1 MRAGT
6 SIRIHPEVAA
16 ALRARQPVVALE
28 TAVLTHGLPR
38 EAAPQL
44 REVAGPGWD
53 SAAPANLA
61 LARAMEHAVRQ
72 AGAVPA
78 TMAVLDG
85 EFRAGLEAAELERL
99 GADRAARKLSARDL
113 GPAIADHACGGLTV
127 AATLAACR
135 LAGIQTFAT
144 GGIGGVHR
152 GFANTLDISA
162 DLAAIASTRAV
173 VVCAGAKSILD
184 LPATLE
190 ALDTQGV
197 PVIGVG
203 TAHFPCFTCP
213 PDPALRC
220 SASVR
225 DAAGLA
231 RTAAAHWSLGLG
243 TGVLAVQPCPEP
255 FQMPRAEFERD
266 YAEVSAEMA
275 RAGVSG
281 LDVTPFLLGAMAR
294 RTGGSS
300 LRANVA
306 LLLHNARTAAEIAR
320 ALLDLEAST

>member
-1 MRAGT
+1 MTAT
-6 SIRIHPEVAA
+6 APIRIHPEVAD
-16 ALRARQPVVALE
+16 ALRSGRPVVALE

-38 EAAPQL
+38 EAAPDL
-44 REVAGPGWD
+44 RDVAGEAWESG
-53 SAAPANLA
+53 APANLA
-61 LARAMEHAVRQ
+61 LALAMERTVRA

-78 TMAVLDG
+78 TMAVIEGQLC
-85 EFRAGLEAAELERL
+85 AGLDPKQVEVL
-99 GADRAARKLSARDL
+99 GSDRSARKLSARDL
-113 GPAIADHACGGLTV
+113 GPALADRASGGLTV
-127 AATLAACR
+127 AATLVGCR
-135 LAGIQTFAT
+135 LAGIRTFAT

-162 DLAAIASTRAV
+162 DLAAIASTRAA

-197 PVIGVG
+197 PVIGIG

-220 SASVR
+220 SASVP
-225 DAAGLA
+225 DAPALA
-231 RTAAAHWSLGLG
+231 RAAWAHWSLGMS
-243 TGVLAVQPCPEP
+243 TGVLAVQACPAP
-255 FQMPRAEFERD
+255 LQMPREAFESA

-275 RAGVSG
+275 RQRVSG
-281 LDVTPFLLGAMAR
+281 LDVTPFLLGALAR
-294 RTGGSS
+294 RTGGQS

-306 LLLHNARTAAEIAR
+306 LLLHNARTAAGIAR
-320 ALLDLEAST
+320 NLLDLEAAT